1 MGDGELEV
9 EPDGLE
15 NVLTV
20 RVEGLQPGRH
30 PVLDVTGQTLDVHRQ
45 PVRVVVSHLNTI
57 ERLRI

>member
-30 PVLDVTGQTLDVHRQ
+30 PVLDVTGQALEVHGQ
-45 PVRVVVSHLNTI
+45 PVRVVVSHLNN
-57 ERLRI
+57 